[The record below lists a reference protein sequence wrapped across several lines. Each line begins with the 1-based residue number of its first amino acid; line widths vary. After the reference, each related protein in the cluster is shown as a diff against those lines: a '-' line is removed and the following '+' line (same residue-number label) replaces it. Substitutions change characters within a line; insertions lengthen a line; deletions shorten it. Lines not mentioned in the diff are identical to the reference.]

1 MRAEKPTLPNT
12 GRMGHPQMLGM
23 WVQVE
28 VEVEPLCNAMA
39 VKNESL
45 SQLRRTRVLF
55 ICVGNSCRSP
65 MAEALARHHASDVI
79 DAQSAG
85 ISPLGRVADATRR
98 VLVERGVAAGELSSK
113 GIGAAVLISVDL
125 IVNMSGIPGAS
136 LFTGSAYED
145 WDVEDPYGE
154 DMETYQRI
162 CEDIESRV
170 LELAARLRQSNAKAH
185 RKDAEDAE

>member
-1 MRAEKPTLPNT
+1 MNPE
-12 GRMGHPQMLGM
+12 PQAR
-23 WVQVE
+23 
-28 VEVEPLCNAMA
+28 P
-39 VKNESL
+39 
-45 SQLRRTRVLF
+45 RRTRVLF
-55 ICVGNSCRSP
+55 VCVGNSCRSP

-98 VLVERGVAAGELSSK
+98 ALLGRGVPADGLNSK
-113 GIGAAVLISVDL
+113 GIASAALISVDL

-170 LELAARLRQSNAKAH
+170 LELAARLRQDNTKVH
-185 RKDAEDAE
+185 RRGAEDAE